1 MRTNDVCVLRSIRD
15 GDHGSYSGV
24 WNVVRSLCKQYDVR
38 FSANLVEQLSSSS
51 SSGIFY
57 GRAGNTRDDRRG
69 AGTAHRA
76 LRNPEVVN
84 AAVKWLMGS
93 GQEGSTGC
101 RTMLSHLIQ

>member
-1 MRTNDVCVLRSIRD
+1 VRTNDVCVLRGIRH
-15 GDHGSYSGV
+15 GDYGSYLGV
-24 WNVVRSLCKQYDVR
+24 WNVVRSLCEQYDVR
-38 FSANLVEQLSSSS
+38 LSANLVEKLSSSS
-51 SSGIFY
+51 AGIFY
-57 GRAGNTRDDRRG
+57 GRAGKTRDDRRG
-69 AGTAHRA
+69 AGTGHRA